1 MKKLANRIRTIRLLR
16 NLSQENV
23 AEDLKMSQQGYSK
36 IECGDR
42 DIKFSK
48 LEAIAG
54 ILGVRV
60 EDILSSDDKIIFKI
74 DYETNLN
81 TDFVVSQN
89 KAEEEGKEEIK
100 KEMKHLKDKL
110 AHLENKLQKLSFT

>member
-36 IECGDR
+36 IECGER
-42 DIKFSK
+42 DIKLSK

-54 ILGVRV
+54 ILRVKV

-74 DYETNLN
+74 DDETNCNNDL
-81 TDFVVSQN
+81 FSIQN
-89 KAEEEGKEEIK
+89 KPKEGDKEEIK
-100 KEMKHLKDKL
+100 KEIKQLRDKL
-110 AHLENKLQKLSFT
+110 GQLENKLHTVSFT